1 MVDEGEPGAGVTV
14 SVVVVTHDSREAI
27 ERSLPPLLDQLGEG
41 DELIVVDNASG
52 DRSAE
57 AARRLAPAARVV
69 DTGANLGYGGG
80 CNAGAALAGGEL
92 IVFLNPDAV
101 VRPGFRKAIAR
112 PLVDGRG
119 WGAWQGLV
127 TAEDG
132 RVVNSE
138 GGVVHFTGIA
148 WAGGAGRRLD
158 EGSGGAEAG
167 GPGERP
173 AGGTVPLRPR
183 EVGFASGACLALPR
197 ERWRELGGFPEEFF
211 LYHEDVDLSLR
222 LRLAGSGV
230 GIEPAAVVDHD
241 YEFAKGPAK
250 WRQLERNRWATIVR
264 TYPAALIA
272 LLLPALLATEL
283 ALLGVA
289 LAGGWLGR
297 KLAAGI
303 DLARW
308 LPRLLRERR
317 GVQARR
323 TVSAGRFARSLSAE
337 LDSPFLGS
345 LARAAATRLAG
356 PGRPYAGGSGPS
368 RSRAGS
374 VFGAASGL
382 PASSPSPFR
391 AGRSPRC
398 SRSCWS
404 SRATSWARI
413 FVSSPSREL
422 ATEKCSRRTKMTP
435 KAPRKSALEA
445 SSAPVAWRNR
455 SSSSLQTASTS
466 STTAS
471 RVQSNA

>member
-1 MVDEGEPGAGVTV
+1 MADEGERGAGVTV
-14 SVVVVTHDSREAI
+14 SVVVVTSDSREAI

-52 DRSAE
+52 DGSAE
-57 AARRLAPAARVV
+57 AARRLASAARVV
-69 DTGANLGYGGG
+69 DAGANLGYGGG

-101 VRPGFRKAIAR
+101 VRPGFREAIAR

-138 GGVVHFTGIA
+138 GGVAHFTGIA

-158 EGSGGAEAG
+158 DSGGAEAG
-167 GPGERP
+167 GPGAEP
-173 AGGTVPLRPR
+173 PGGTPSLRPR

-222 LRLAGSGV
+222 LRLAGLGV

-264 TYPAALIA
+264 TYPGALIA

-317 GVQARR
+317 RVQARR
-323 TVSAGRFARSLSAE
+323 TVSAGRFARSLTAE
-337 LDSPFLGS
+337 LDSPFLGP
-345 LARAAATRLAG
+345 LARAAPVRALV
-356 PGRPYAGGSGPS
+356 
-368 RSRAGS
+368 RSY
-374 VFGAASGL
+374 
-382 PASSPSPFR
+382 
-391 AGRSPRC
+391 
-398 SRSCWS
+398 
-404 SRATSWARI
+404 WALVLLVLRD
-413 FVSSPSREL
+413 R
-422 ATEKCSRRTKMTP
+422 
-435 KAPRKSALEA
+435 
-445 SSAPVAWRNR
+445 
-455 SSSSLQTASTS
+455 
-466 STTAS
+466 
-471 RVQSNA
+471 